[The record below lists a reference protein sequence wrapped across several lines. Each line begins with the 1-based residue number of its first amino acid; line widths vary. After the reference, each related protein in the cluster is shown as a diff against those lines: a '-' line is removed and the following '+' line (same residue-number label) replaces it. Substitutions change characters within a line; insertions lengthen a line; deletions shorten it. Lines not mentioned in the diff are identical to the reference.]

1 MKRLS
6 LLFMSLVVIAVLSGC
21 ASRKVV
27 IIQTDGPAPPAKSP
41 GQVMAA
47 QKHVDNGLKQLNKG
61 HYKQAAEQFHLAIQ
75 KDPNNWEAHYYL
87 GLTYQRWKRYNESM
101 DYFRLAI
108 DLNPRDKV
116 WVSKVRLHIGITF
129 ESQGRYRDAEREY
142 QMSMSLNPNNRE
154 ASERWERISK
164 KAKYKEQERYQKD
177 KHDHDNDDDPD
188 HEEERG

>member
-1 MKRLS
+1 MKKLF
-6 LLFMSLVVIAVLSGC
+6 LLLMSVAVIAALSGC
-21 ASRKVV
+21 AGRKVV
-27 IIQTDGPAPPAKSP
+27 IIQTEEPAPPAKGP

-61 HYKQAAEQFHLAIQ
+61 HYKQAAEQFHLAIE

-116 WVSKVRLHIGITF
+116 WVSKVRLYIGITF
-129 ESQGRYRDAEREY
+129 EYQGRYRDAEREY
-142 QMSMSLNPNNRE
+142 QMSMSLNPGNRE
-154 ASERWERISK
+154 ASERWERVSK
-164 KAKYKEQERYQKD
+164 KAKYKENERYKKD
-177 KHDHDNDDDPD
+177 KDEDHDHD
-188 HEEERG
+188 HEGEHG